1 MRIKYLVPPTLLF
14 CLVAIVAIAQPPA
27 PPNRGGPSDRQS
39 GNADPAKLVQSAID
53 KMMAFDVNKTGK
65 LTKKDITDQRLIPLF
80 ERADANHD
88 GEVTKEELTA
98 LFTKEA
104 AAINTRGGSG
114 PGGPGGPGGR
124 GPGGPGGPGSR
135 GPGGPNDRGGPAPGG
150 PGGPPPRD
158 GGPPAEPSKPK

>member
-1 MRIKYLVPPTLLF
+1 MRIKYLVPPALLF

-104 AAINTRGGSG
+104 AALNARGSG